1 MRVISSCGR
10 DLVCHA
16 EIRWMEQV
24 QDLDDPSVVEVTGLG
39 IVDGEQPLSG
49 LHVVFEFGHKDLLSL
64 TFGYCYL
71 APQG

>member
-1 MRVISSCGR
+1 MRMISSCGR

-39 IVDGEQPLSG
+39 IVDG
-49 LHVVFEFGHKDLLSL
+49 K
-64 TFGYCYL
+64 
-71 APQG
+71 